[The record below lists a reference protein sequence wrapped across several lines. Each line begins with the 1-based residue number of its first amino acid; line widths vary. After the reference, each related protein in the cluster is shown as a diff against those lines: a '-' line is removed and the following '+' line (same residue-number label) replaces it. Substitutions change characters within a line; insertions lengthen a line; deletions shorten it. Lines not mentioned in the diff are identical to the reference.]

1 MSPDTTARNRA
12 GGDDCE
18 EEVRS
23 ALGAYALGALD
34 PEEIQSLEAHLA
46 TCSACAEDLAR
57 YESALVALGGSV
69 APVPPPPLIRERLLA
84 VAEADA
90 EEPRRSPRQEP
101 TVLSKR
107 RPQITGLQQWARTPV
122 VLPRMAAVGMALV
135 AALLVAAIIAS
146 GAILLRVQ
154 DERDAAQAGQQEL
167 AEYLRN
173 GGSVTP
179 LVSMQGEEPSTEG
192 GGSLVVAP
200 GQSGAL
206 LVVDGLAPSAANRS
220 YRVWVARA
228 GDRTRVDELRVG
240 PDGTGWLTLATAEPL
255 ASYDAVGITVVNP
268 NTSER
273 QDLLTAPIL
282 GGVPR

>member
-12 GGDDCE
+12 GGDNC

-34 PEEIQSLEAHLA
+34 AEEIQSLEAHLA
-46 TCSACAEDLAR
+46 TCSACAEGLAR

-69 APVPPPPLIRERLLA
+69 APVLPPPLLRERLLA
-84 VAEADA
+84 IAEADA
-90 EEPRRSPRQEP
+90 EEPHRSPRQEP
-101 TVLSKR
+101 SARSRR
-107 RPQITGLQQWARTPV
+107 RPQVTSIQRWARTPV

-135 AALLVAAIIAS
+135 AALLIAAIVVS

-179 LVSMQGEEPSTEG
+179 LVSMQGEEPSPEG

-255 ASYDAVGITVVNP
+255 ASYDAVGITVVNLT
-268 NTSER
+268 TSER

-282 GGVPR
+282 RGVPQ